1 MNQAHRP
8 TKVSF
13 ARTAKGQLEAHVL
26 KAGRTEPIVCK
37 VLGTTPVK
45 HTGLTAIYLDR
56 FVHATEE
63 DFAGYTATGAIS
75 TVLIGIAPSV

>member
-1 MNQAHRP
+1 MKQAHRP
-8 TKVSF
+8 TQVCF
-13 ARTAKGQLEAHVL
+13 ARTPQGQLEAHVL

-37 VLGTTPVK
+37 VLGTMPVK

-56 FVHATEE
+56 FVHTTEE

-75 TVLIGIAPSV
+75 TVLTGIAPSI